1 MLPVV
6 FKLLTPSV
14 VKSIMDYVFKKNDL
28 DYKVDQLI
36 ERVKDL
42 EKDSH
47 PTKNWSELIR
57 GLNKEIK
64 LLKEKNK

>member
-42 EKDSH
+42 EK
-47 PTKNWSELIR
+47 EY
-57 GLNKEIK
+57 E
-64 LLKEKNK
+64 EKNNGTN

>member
-1 MLPVV
+1 MLPIV

-28 DYKVDQLI
+28 DYKTEQLLERI
-36 ERVKDL
+36 EKL

-47 PTKNWSELIR
+47 PPKNWSELIR
-57 GLNKEIK
+57 SLNKEIK

>member
-47 PTKNWSELIR
+47 PPKNWSELIR